1 MEDIMKYLIQF
12 LKKQKGLLAAVSLLL
27 TGQVIGTLL
36 VPFLIADMI
45 DMGVMKG
52 DMAVIVRIGIWM
64 LVVAL
69 VTTVIS
75 VYGSY
80 LSAAMGAA
88 FGRDMR
94 KAVFC
99 KTQELSVKDLDAL
112 GTSSMIT
119 RTTGD
124 ISNIQQ
130 TFVMVLQ
137 MIIPAPMIAVAAIV
151 MTAMTNPALT
161 LIPVLS
167 IVVFLLSA
175 GLVMKKSESLS
186 QLIQVHMDKINQVVR
201 ESIIGIR
208 VIRAFDHSTYEKKRS
223 DGTFEE
229 YASIMISLNRLFA
242 TLNPVVWLAMGL
254 AMAAIVW
261 FGGVFTL
268 QGTMAL
274 GEITAVTEYTIV
286 MLSYLIMA
294 AFSVVTLPKM
304 HACLER
310 LSEVLDT
317 PPQILDTPNASQIS
331 INGPAT
337 LELDHVTF
345 SYRGAEIPVLK
356 DLSFSCHAGKT
367 TAIIG
372 GTGSGK
378 STIAG
383 LLLRL
388 HDIDS
393 GFIRLNGTDIRDLT
407 QQSLREQIGY
417 VPQKAFLFSGTIA
430 DNLRMGRKDATP
442 EDMQDAV
449 RIAQAES
456 FITSLPKGFESHV
469 AQGGTNFSGGQKQRL
484 AIARALIKQ
493 APVLMFD
500 DSFSALD
507 FKTDAALRRALKKEI
522 KNSVVIIIAQRISTI
537 LDADQIIV
545 LEDGG
550 IAGIGK
556 HQELMKTCEV
566 YQEIAKSQLSIEEN
580 EAV

>member
-1 MEDIMKYLIQF
+1 MKYLIQF

-27 TGQVIGTLL
+27 TGQVVGTLL
-36 VPFLIADMI
+36 VPYLIADMI
-45 DMGVMKG
+45 DMGVLKG
-52 DMAVIVRIGIWM
+52 DMDTILRTGIWM
-64 LVVAL
+64 LVVAF
-69 VTTVIS
+69 VTTIIS

-88 FGRDMR
+88 LGRDMR
-94 KAVFC
+94 EAVFR
-99 KTQELSVKDLDAL
+99 KSQELSVKDLDVF

-137 MIIPAPMIAVAAIV
+137 MIIPAPMVAVAAIG
-151 MTAMTNPALT
+151 MTAASNPVLT
-161 LIPVLS
+161 LIPVIS
-167 IVVFLLSA
+167 IAIFLLAASI
-175 GLVMKKSESLS
+175 VMKKSNSLS
-186 QLIQVHMDKINQVVR
+186 QRIQVHMDKINQVVR
-201 ESIIGIR
+201 ESIVGIR
-208 VIRAFDHSTYEKKRS
+208 VIRAFHHSDYEKKRS

-229 YASIMISLNRLFA
+229 YASIMISLNKLFA
-242 TLNPVVWLAMGL
+242 ALNPVVWLVMGL

-261 FGGVFTL
+261 LGGIFAL
-268 QGTMAL
+268 QGTMNI

-310 LSEVLDT
+310 LSEVLNT
-317 PPQILDTPNASQIS
+317 QPQIVDTPNVVQVS
-331 INGPAT
+331 INKQAS
-337 LELDHVTF
+337 LEVEHVTF
-345 SYRGAEIPVLK
+345 SYRGAEMPVLK
-356 DLSFSCHAGKT
+356 DLSFCCQAGKT

-393 GFIRLNGTDIRDLT
+393 GFIRLGGNDIRKMT

-430 DNLRMGRKDATP
+430 DNLRMGRKDATQ
-442 EDMQDAV
+442 EEMRQAV
-449 RIAQAES
+449 RIAQAET
-456 FITSLPKGFESHV
+456 FIDSLPNGFDAPV
-469 AQGGTNFSGGQKQRL
+469 AQGGTNFSGGQKQRIS
-484 AIARALIKQ
+484 IARALVKE
-493 APVLMFD
+493 APVLIFD

-507 FKTDAALRRALKKEI
+507 FKTDAALRKALKKEI

-545 LEDGG
+545 LDEGC

-556 HQELMKTCEV
+556 HKELMETCEI
-566 YQEIAKSQLSIEEN
+566 YQEIAKSQLSTEES

>member
-1 MEDIMKYLIQF
+1 MKYLIQF
-12 LKKQKGLLAAVSLLL
+12 LKKQKRLLAAVSLLL
-27 TGQVIGTLL
+27 TGQVVGTLL
-36 VPFLIADMI
+36 VPYLIADMI

-52 DMAVIVRIGIWM
+52 DMDEILRIGFWM
-64 LVVAL
+64 LIVAL
-69 VTTVIS
+69 ITTAIS
-75 VYGSY
+75 VCGSY

-94 KAVFC
+94 KALFC
-99 KTQELSVKDLDAL
+99 KTQDLSVKDMEAL

-137 MIIPAPMIAVAAIV
+137 MIIPAPMIAIAAIG
-151 MTAMTNPALT
+151 MTAATNLT
-161 LIPVLS
+161 LTIIPLIS
-167 IVVFLLSA
+167 IVIFLISA
-175 GLVMKKSESLS
+175 GFVMKRSDSLS
-186 QLIQVHMDKINQVVR
+186 QRIQVHMDKINQVVR
-201 ESIIGIR
+201 ESIVGIR
-208 VIRAFDHSTYEKKRS
+208 VIRAFDHSDYEKKRS

-229 YASIMISLNRLFA
+229 YASIMVALNRLFA
-242 TLNPVVWLAMGL
+242 TLNPVVWLVMGL

-261 FGGVFTL
+261 FGGIFTL
-268 QGTMAL
+268 GGSMAV

-310 LSEVLDT
+310 LSEVLDSE
-317 PPQILDTPNASQIS
+317 PQILDRKGAAPAMINRPAS
-331 INGPAT
+331 
-337 LELDHVTF
+337 LELSHVTF
-345 SYRGAEIPVLK
+345 SYRGAEMPVLK
-356 DLSFSCHAGKT
+356 DLNFQCQAGKT

-393 GFIRLNGTDIRDLT
+393 GVISLGGTDIRELT
-407 QQSLREQIGY
+407 QEGLRDQIGY

-430 DNLRMGRKDATP
+430 DNLRMGREQATKQ
-442 EDMQDAV
+442 EMLDAV
-449 RIAQAES
+449 RIAQAET
-456 FITSLPKGFESHV
+456 FVASLPEQLEAPV

-484 AIARALIKQ
+484 SIARALIKQ
-493 APVLMFD
+493 APVLIFD

-507 FKTDAALRRALKKEI
+507 YKTDSALRRALKQEI
-522 KNSVVIIIAQRISTI
+522 KNTVVIIIAQRISTI

-545 LEDGG
+545 LDEGR
-550 IAGIGK
+550 IAGIGR

-566 YQEIAKSQLSIEEN
+566 YQEIAKSQLSTKES
-580 EAV
+580 EAI

>member
-1 MEDIMKYLIQF
+1 MKYLIQF
-12 LKKQKGLLAAVSLLL
+12 LKKQKRLLAAVSLLL
-27 TGQVIGTLL
+27 TGQVVGTLL
-36 VPFLIADMI
+36 VPYLIADMI

-52 DMAVIVRIGIWM
+52 DMDEILRIGFWM
-64 LVVAL
+64 LIVAL
-69 VTTVIS
+69 ITTAIS
-75 VYGSY
+75 VCGSY

-94 KAVFC
+94 KALFC
-99 KTQELSVKDLDAL
+99 KTQDLSVKDMEAL

-137 MIIPAPMIAVAAIV
+137 MIIPAPMIAIAAIG
-151 MTAMTNPALT
+151 MTAATNLT
-161 LIPVLS
+161 LTIIPLIS
-167 IVVFLLSA
+167 IVIFLISA
-175 GLVMKKSESLS
+175 GFVMKRSDSLS
-186 QLIQVHMDKINQVVR
+186 QRIQVHMDKINQVVR
-201 ESIIGIR
+201 ESIVGIR
-208 VIRAFDHSTYEKKRS
+208 VIRAFDHSDYEKKRS

-229 YASIMISLNRLFA
+229 YASIMVALNRLFA
-242 TLNPVVWLAMGL
+242 TLNPVVWLVMGL

-261 FGGVFTL
+261 FGGIFTL
-268 QGTMAL
+268 GGSMAV

-310 LSEVLDT
+310 LSEVLDSE
-317 PPQILDTPNASQIS
+317 PQIMDRKGAAPTMINRPAS
-331 INGPAT
+331 
-337 LELDHVTF
+337 LELSHVTF
-345 SYRGAEIPVLK
+345 SYRGAEMPVLK
-356 DLSFSCHAGKT
+356 DLNFQCQAGKT

-393 GFIRLNGTDIRDLT
+393 GVISLGGTDIRELT
-407 QQSLREQIGY
+407 QEGLRDQIGY

-430 DNLRMGRKDATP
+430 DNLRMGREQATKQ
-442 EDMQDAV
+442 EMLDAV
-449 RIAQAES
+449 RIAQAET
-456 FITSLPKGFESHV
+456 FVASLPEQLEAPV

-484 AIARALIKQ
+484 SIARALIKQ
-493 APVLMFD
+493 APVLIFD

-507 FKTDAALRRALKKEI
+507 YKTDSALRRALKQEI
-522 KNSVVIIIAQRISTI
+522 KNTVVIIIAQRISTI

-545 LEDGG
+545 LDEGR
-550 IAGIGK
+550 IAGIGR

-566 YQEIAKSQLSIEEN
+566 YQEIAKSQLSTKES
-580 EAV
+580 EAI

>member
-1 MEDIMKYLIQF
+1 MKYLIQF
-12 LKKQKGLLAAVSLLL
+12 LKKQKRLLAAVSLLL
-27 TGQVIGTLL
+27 TGQVVGTLL
-36 VPFLIADMI
+36 VPYLIADMI

-52 DMAVIVRIGIWM
+52 DMDEILRIGFWM
-64 LVVAL
+64 LIVAL
-69 VTTVIS
+69 ITTAIS
-75 VYGSY
+75 VCGSY

-94 KAVFC
+94 KALFC
-99 KTQELSVKDLDAL
+99 KTQDLSVKDMEAL

-137 MIIPAPMIAVAAIV
+137 MIIPAPMIAIAAIG
-151 MTAMTNPALT
+151 MTAATNLT
-161 LIPVLS
+161 LTIIPLIS
-167 IVVFLLSA
+167 IVIFLISA
-175 GLVMKKSESLS
+175 GFVMKRSDSLS
-186 QLIQVHMDKINQVVR
+186 QRIQVHMDKINQVVR
-201 ESIIGIR
+201 ESIVGIR
-208 VIRAFDHSTYEKKRS
+208 VIRAFDHSDYEKKRS

-229 YASIMISLNRLFA
+229 YASIMVALNRLFA
-242 TLNPVVWLAMGL
+242 TLNPVVWLVMGL

-261 FGGVFTL
+261 FGGIFTL
-268 QGTMAL
+268 GGSMAV

-310 LSEVLDT
+310 LSEVLDSE
-317 PPQILDTPNASQIS
+317 PQIMDRKGAAPTMINRPAS
-331 INGPAT
+331 
-337 LELDHVTF
+337 LELSHVTF
-345 SYRGAEIPVLK
+345 SYRGAEMPVLK
-356 DLSFSCHAGKT
+356 DLNFQCQAGKT

-393 GFIRLNGTDIRDLT
+393 GVISLGGTDIRELT
-407 QQSLREQIGY
+407 QEGLRDQIGY

-430 DNLRMGRKDATP
+430 DNLRMGREQATKQ
-442 EDMQDAV
+442 EMLDAV
-449 RIAQAES
+449 RIAQAET
-456 FITSLPKGFESHV
+456 FVASLPEQLEAPV

-484 AIARALIKQ
+484 SIARALIKQ
-493 APVLMFD
+493 APVLIFD

-507 FKTDAALRRALKKEI
+507 YKTDSALRRALKQEI
-522 KNSVVIIIAQRISTI
+522 KNTVVIIIAQRISTI

-545 LEDGG
+545 LDEGR
-550 IAGIGK
+550 IAGIGQ

-566 YQEIAKSQLSIEEN
+566 YQEIAKSQLSTKES
-580 EAV
+580 EAI

>member
-1 MEDIMKYLIQF
+1 MKYLIQF
-12 LKKQKGLLAAVSLLL
+12 LKKQKRLLAAVSLLL
-27 TGQVIGTLL
+27 TGQVVGTLL
-36 VPFLIADMI
+36 VPYLIADMI

-52 DMAVIVRIGIWM
+52 DMDEILRIGFWM
-64 LVVAL
+64 LIVAL
-69 VTTVIS
+69 ITTAIS
-75 VYGSY
+75 VFGSY

-94 KAVFC
+94 KALFC
-99 KTQELSVKDLDAL
+99 KTQDLSVKDMEAL

-137 MIIPAPMIAVAAIV
+137 MIIPAPMIAIAAIG
-151 MTAMTNPALT
+151 MTAATNLT
-161 LIPVLS
+161 LTIIPLIS
-167 IVVFLLSA
+167 IVIFLISA
-175 GLVMKKSESLS
+175 GFVMKRSDSLS
-186 QLIQVHMDKINQVVR
+186 QRIQVHMDKINQVVR
-201 ESIIGIR
+201 ESIVGIR
-208 VIRAFDHSTYEKKRS
+208 VIRAFDHSDYEKKRS

-229 YASIMISLNRLFA
+229 YASIMVALNRLFA
-242 TLNPVVWLAMGL
+242 TLNPVVWLVMGL

-261 FGGVFTL
+261 FGGIFTL
-268 QGTMAL
+268 GGSMAV

-310 LSEVLDT
+310 LSEVLDSE
-317 PPQILDTPNASQIS
+317 PQIMDRKGAAPTMINRPAS
-331 INGPAT
+331 
-337 LELDHVTF
+337 LELSHVTF
-345 SYRGAEIPVLK
+345 SYRGAEMPVLK
-356 DLSFSCHAGKT
+356 DLNFQCQAGKT

-393 GFIRLNGTDIRDLT
+393 GVISLGGTDIRELT
-407 QQSLREQIGY
+407 QEGLRDQIGY

-430 DNLRMGRKDATP
+430 DNLRMGREQATKQ
-442 EDMQDAV
+442 EMLDAV
-449 RIAQAES
+449 RIAQAET
-456 FITSLPKGFESHV
+456 FVASLPEQLEAPV

-484 AIARALIKQ
+484 SIARALIKQ
-493 APVLMFD
+493 APVLIFD

-507 FKTDAALRRALKKEI
+507 YKTDSALRRALKQEI
-522 KNSVVIIIAQRISTI
+522 KNTVVIIIAQRISTI

-545 LEDGG
+545 LDEGR
-550 IAGIGK
+550 IAGIGR

-566 YQEIAKSQLSIEEN
+566 YQEIAKSQLSTKES
-580 EAV
+580 EAI

>member
-1 MEDIMKYLIQF
+1 MKYLIQF
-12 LKKQKGLLAAVSLLL
+12 LKKQKRLLAAVSLLL
-27 TGQVIGTLL
+27 TGQVVGTLL
-36 VPFLIADMI
+36 VPYLIADMI

-52 DMAVIVRIGIWM
+52 DMDEILRIGFWM
-64 LVVAL
+64 LIVAL
-69 VTTVIS
+69 ITTVIS
-75 VYGSY
+75 VFGSY

-94 KAVFC
+94 KALFC
-99 KTQELSVKDLDAL
+99 KTQDLSVKDMEAL

-137 MIIPAPMIAVAAIV
+137 MIIPAPMIAIAAIG
-151 MTAMTNPALT
+151 MTAATNLT
-161 LIPVLS
+161 LTIIPLIS
-167 IVVFLLSA
+167 IVIFLISA
-175 GLVMKKSESLS
+175 GFVMKRSDSLS
-186 QLIQVHMDKINQVVR
+186 QRIQVHMDKINQVVR
-201 ESIIGIR
+201 ESIVGIR
-208 VIRAFDHSTYEKKRS
+208 VIRAFDHSDYEKKRS

-229 YASIMISLNRLFA
+229 YASIMVALNRLFA
-242 TLNPVVWLAMGL
+242 TLNPVVWLVMGL

-261 FGGVFTL
+261 FGGIFTL
-268 QGTMAL
+268 GGSMAV

-310 LSEVLDT
+310 LSEVLDSE
-317 PPQILDTPNASQIS
+317 PQIMDRKGAAPTM
-331 INGPAT
+331 INRPVS
-337 LELDHVTF
+337 LELSHVTF
-345 SYRGAEIPVLK
+345 SYRGAEMPVLK
-356 DLSFSCHAGKT
+356 DLNFRCQAGKT

-393 GFIRLNGTDIRDLT
+393 GVISLGGTDIRDLT
-407 QQSLREQIGY
+407 QEGLRDQIGY

-430 DNLRMGRKDATP
+430 DNLRMGREQATKQ
-442 EDMQDAV
+442 EMLDAV
-449 RIAQAES
+449 RIAQAET
-456 FITSLPKGFESHV
+456 FVASLPEQLEAPV

-484 AIARALIKQ
+484 SIARALIKQ
-493 APVLMFD
+493 APVLIFD

-507 FKTDAALRRALKKEI
+507 YKTDSALRRALKQEI
-522 KNSVVIIIAQRISTI
+522 KNTVVIIIAQRISTI

-545 LEDGG
+545 LDEGR
-550 IAGIGK
+550 IAGIGR

-566 YQEIAKSQLSIEEN
+566 YQEIAKSQLSTKES
-580 EAV
+580 EAI

>member
-1 MEDIMKYLIQF
+1 MKYLIQF
-12 LKKQKGLLAAVSLLL
+12 LKKQKRLLAAVSLLL
-27 TGQVIGTLL
+27 TGQVVGTLL
-36 VPFLIADMI
+36 VPYLIADMI

-52 DMAVIVRIGIWM
+52 DMDEILRIGFWM
-64 LVVAL
+64 LIVAL
-69 VTTVIS
+69 ITTAIS
-75 VYGSY
+75 VFGSY

-94 KAVFC
+94 KALFC
-99 KTQELSVKDLDAL
+99 KTQDLSVKDMEAL

-130 TFVMVLQ
+130 TIVMVLQ
-137 MIIPAPMIAVAAIV
+137 MIIPAPMIAIAAIG
-151 MTAMTNPALT
+151 MTAATNLT
-161 LIPVLS
+161 LTIIPLIS
-167 IVVFLLSA
+167 IVIFLISA
-175 GLVMKKSESLS
+175 GFVMKRSDSLS
-186 QLIQVHMDKINQVVR
+186 QRIQVHMDKINQVVR
-201 ESIIGIR
+201 ESIVGIR
-208 VIRAFDHSTYEKKRS
+208 VIRAFDHSDYEKKRS

-229 YASIMISLNRLFA
+229 YASIMVALNRLFA
-242 TLNPVVWLAMGL
+242 TLNPVVWLVMGL

-261 FGGVFTL
+261 FGGIFTL
-268 QGTMAL
+268 GGSMAV

-310 LSEVLDT
+310 LSEVLDSE
-317 PPQILDTPNASQIS
+317 PQIMDRKGAAPTMINRPAS
-331 INGPAT
+331 
-337 LELDHVTF
+337 LELSHVTF
-345 SYRGAEIPVLK
+345 SYRGAEMPVLK
-356 DLSFSCHAGKT
+356 DLNFQCQAGKT

-393 GFIRLNGTDIRDLT
+393 GVISLGGTDIRELT
-407 QQSLREQIGY
+407 QEGLRDQIGY

-430 DNLRMGRKDATP
+430 DNLRMGREQATKQ
-442 EDMQDAV
+442 EMLDAV
-449 RIAQAES
+449 RIAQAET
-456 FITSLPKGFESHV
+456 FVASLPEQLEAPV

-484 AIARALIKQ
+484 SIARALIKQ
-493 APVLMFD
+493 APVLIFD

-507 FKTDAALRRALKKEI
+507 YKTDSALRRALKQEI
-522 KNSVVIIIAQRISTI
+522 KNTVVIIIAQRISTI

-545 LEDGG
+545 LDEGR
-550 IAGIGK
+550 IAGIGQ

-566 YQEIAKSQLSIEEN
+566 YQEIAKSQLSTKES
-580 EAV
+580 EAI